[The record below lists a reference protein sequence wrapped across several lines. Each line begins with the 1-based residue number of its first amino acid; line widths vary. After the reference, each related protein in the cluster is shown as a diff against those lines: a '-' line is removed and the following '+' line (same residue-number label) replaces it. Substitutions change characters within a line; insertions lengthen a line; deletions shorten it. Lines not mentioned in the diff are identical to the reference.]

1 MEDYKLI
8 PMSEITDDARKIA
21 VAWMECDDKNWIG
34 QKHKLASDIM
44 NYAENYHKAKIGK
57 RNKDLFGEDIPNIY
71 FKAVTSKNDDGWMQ
85 CDCGNSG
92 IDGDDHY
99 VITTNN
105 LKADEV
111 PDLCQDSKTFAEL
124 VARLLNRY
132 YNS

>member
-8 PMSEITDDARKIA
+8 PMNEITDEARKIA

-34 QKHKLASDIM
+34 QKNKLASDIM
-44 NYAENYHKAKIGK
+44 NYAENYHKNKIAK

-71 FKAVTSKNDDGWMQ
+71 FKAVTSKNDDGWLQ

-92 IDGDDHY
+92 IDGNDHY
-99 VITTNN
+99 VVTTHQ

-111 PDLCQDSKTFAEL
+111 PEQMCDAKTASEL
-124 VARLLNRY
+124 IARLLNKY
-132 YNS
+132 FNT